1 MPERKLSSVDVN
13 NIVKKLIKK
22 FEDNTLEVNDLY
34 YNKDFYRYAEECV
47 AQEFFRKMRYYFMN
61 SRVHV
66 DKFLG
71 KQLEII
77 RWLEIKQ
84 CTKNKCGQWLN
95 KRMGVVENCPKCS
108 MKKEEKKKKLK
119 FMSVAKPFVCSE
131 TIMCSMCLD
140 DMNEGDEVS
149 KLCCGH
155 SFHPPCIEN
164 WILKYNKQ
172 QCPNCRTEVHKK
184 QKSKKM

>member
-1 MPERKLSSVDVN
+1 MPDRKLSSIDCDVV
-13 NIVKKLIKK
+13 VKKLIQK
-22 FEDNTLEVNDLY
+22 FENNTLEVGDLY
-34 YNKDFYRYAEECV
+34 YNKDFYRYADECV
-47 AQEFFRKMRYYFMN
+47 AQEFFRRMRRNFMDSKIN
-61 SRVHV
+61 I
-66 DKFLG
+66 DILQG
-71 KQLEII
+71 KQSEII
-77 RWLEIKQ
+77 RWLKIKQ
-84 CTKNKCGQWLN
+84 CTKNKCGQWLD
-95 KRMGVVENCPKCS
+95 KRMGVVENCQKCK
-108 MKKEEKKKKLK
+108 MKKEEKKNKLK
-119 FMSVAKPFVCSE
+119 FMSIAKPFVCCE

-140 DMNEGDEVS
+140 DMNEGEKVS